1 MALLLG
7 ACSGNPPATSSG
19 GTGTGGTGTTPDGNG
34 DSNGDGDGDGGGD
47 GGSTELQAANTA
59 FEAARDAVAAA
70 TAAATLAATA
80 DTEAARADA
89 RTKIAA
95 ARTALAAAVTA
106 ANAAHAAAEAGDD
119 DTALGAAIQL
129 RDRVT
134 AYQTAELA
142 KLSTAEAPLFW
153 FTRALVRQAI
163 ADGEVQ
169 VPKENTNTATI
180 VRTARTK
187 DTSATSTVQIEN
199 TAPVPIKSTTF
210 KLVPYASGKMVFS
223 SDATHSGEETFK
235 VDGYTNWLA
244 SNEAAQDSDTTTADS
259 RTYTGLQLTGSGL
272 VVRFGGKSGNY
283 ADTQIKLGTDV
294 DYSGTDQGA
303 NGWDLAI
310 TFDDPQ
316 TFSGAKGVRSWQGN
330 GDFYWK
336 ARVRPHASQLSGGAN
351 FVANE
356 LNQPKGYENLGVY
369 EVWLSNHIGIDKR
382 LEPVSGSNAPANPD
396 DDVHL
401 YLKYAA
407 YGLFLFTADDGLAFA
422 GYNQRKGRV
431 QTIDFGYTAFEDATG
446 KKTTDINKPITGG
459 TFTGQTIAVAY
470 RGDASDA
477 TPVAPPYPRVESK
490 LLRGV
495 VSLTVSIPKSTGSG
509 TLSGTI
515 NGFETWDPS
524 NNRWTT
530 GLTLQN
536 PTMTAATGVA
546 TITAFHLN
554 TTGVATGGTAVTI
567 DDDGTFS
574 GIAKAAGTNLDNALN
589 NHDGGSND
597 AGGVFKGNFYGP
609 RTDTALEIAGSW
621 RSRPHAGGELDNDKW
636 QISGSFGAKQQQP
649 ASSQGFRS

>member
-1 MALLLG
+1 MNWKLVAGLACGMALLLG

-19 GTGTGGTGTTPDGNG
+19 TTSPPDANGG
-34 DSNGDGDGDGGGD
+34 SNGDGDGDGGA
-47 GGSTELQAANTA
+47 GSTELQAANTA
-59 FEAARDAVAAA
+59 FGAAQTAVAAA
-70 TAAATLAATA
+70 TAAATLAETA
-80 DTEAARADA
+80 ATEAARADA

-106 ANAAHAAAEAGDD
+106 ANAAHTAAAAGDD
-119 DTALGAAIQL
+119 DAALGAAIQL

-134 AYQTAELA
+134 AYQTAQLA
-142 KLSTAEAPLFW
+142 VLSTAESPLFW

-169 VPKENTNTATI
+169 VPKENTNTAAI

-187 DTSATSTVQIEN
+187 ANAAGTAQIEN
-199 TAPVPIKSTTF
+199 TAPVPIKATTF
-210 KLVPYASGKMVFS
+210 KLVPYASGKKVFS
-223 SDATHSGEETFK
+223 SDAKHSGEETFK

-244 SNEAAQDSDTTTADS
+244 SNEAAHDTTTF
-259 RTYTGLQLTGSGL
+259 TGLKLTGSGL
-272 VVRFGGKSGNY
+272 VVRFGGLT
-283 ADTQIKLGTDV
+283 ADYPDTRMKLGTAV
-294 DYSGTDQGA
+294 DTAGTDIGA

-316 TFSGAKGVRSWQGN
+316 PLSGAKGVRSWQGN

-351 FVANE
+351 FVTGQMTA
-356 LNQPKGYENLGVY
+356 GRENLGVY
-369 EVWLSNHIGIDKR
+369 EVWLSNHIGIDKG
-382 LEPVSGSNAPANPD
+382 LEPVAGSSAPANPD
-396 DDVHL
+396 DDTHL
-401 YLKYAA
+401 YLQYAA
-407 YGLFLFTADDGLAFA
+407 YGMFLYTADDGLVYT
-422 GYNQRKGRV
+422 GYNLRKGRV
-431 QTIDFGYTAFEDATG
+431 QTINFGYTAFEDATG
-446 KKTTDINKPITGG
+446 KRTTDINKAIPAGA

-470 RGDASDA
+470 RGDASDI

-490 LLRGV
+490 LLRGN
-495 VSLTVSIPKSTGSG
+495 VSLTVSIPKSTGTG

-524 NNRWTT
+524 INRWTT

-554 TTGVATGGTAVTI
+554 TDGSDGGTAVNI
-567 DDDGTFS
+567 GNDGTFN
-574 GIAKAAGTNLDNALN
+574 GIAKAVGSNLENALGF
-589 NHDGGSND
+589 HDGGSND

-609 RTDTALEIAGSW
+609 RTDTALEVAGSW
-621 RSRPHAGGELDNDKW
+621 RSRPAGSGDLDNDKW
-636 QISGSFGAKQQQP
+636 QISGSFGAKQKP
-649 ASSQGFRS
+649 AASSN